1 MIPENES
8 DTETSEIPLEF
19 PEKVKALPIVEPE
32 IPDTTPGE
40 VIPPITD
47 VKTDGY
53 NESVNNLIAKY
64 TKK

>member
-1 MIPENES
+1 MIPENKS
-8 DTETSEIPLEF
+8 NTETSEIPLEF
-19 PEKVKALPIVEPE
+19 SEKVKALPIFEPE
-32 IPDTTPGE
+32 ITDTTPGE

-47 VKTDGY
+47 VKPDGY